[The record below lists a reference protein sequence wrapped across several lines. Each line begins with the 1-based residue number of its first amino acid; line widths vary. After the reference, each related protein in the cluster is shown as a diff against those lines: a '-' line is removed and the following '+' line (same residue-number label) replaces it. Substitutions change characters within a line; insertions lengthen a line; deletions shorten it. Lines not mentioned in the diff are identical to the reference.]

1 MAGKGDERSEG
12 LAEQSLNTSIVH
24 PTQDSSGHGARSA
37 GDRTLTG
44 NDQRKGLEKT
54 DPADPHSKSST
65 KP

>member
-1 MAGKGDERSEG
+1 MAGKGDEHAEG

-24 PTQDSSGHGARSA
+24 PTQDGSGHGAGSA
-37 GDRTLTG
+37 GDRTLTE

-54 DPADPHSKSST
+54 DPADPHSNGSP